1 MTGEREER
9 VTYPQF
15 YSLAGGDLRRD
26 ARLSLFVQRVGQG
39 DGESPEDVPAQTIA
53 VLDWNP

>member
-26 ARLSLFVQRVGQG
+26 ARLSLFVQRVG
-39 DGESPEDVPAQTIA
+39 
-53 VLDWNP
+53 